1 MTILISGNS
10 QEVFSGST
18 NSWRD
23 VEGKD
28 FPSCKYIV
36 VDMIWVSLPRMLQ
49 YCGLQKLID
58 RWSVFVLYVIQ
69 SAE

>member
-36 VDMIWVSLPRMLQ
+36 VDMIWVSLPRMLHI
-49 YCGLQKLID
+49 LWFAKTD
-58 RWSVFVLYVIQ
+58 RSVECFCFVRHSIC
-69 SAE
+69 